1 MHRHQQAP
9 LPNTVCLGPLLLKH
23 QRYCCAC
30 VLRTCTHVLLL
41 CRAVGE
47 QLLVVLCS
55 LSNMLAEQ
63 DTELLEQLHAGT
75 LDLLLGECVCS
86 PLV

>member
-1 MHRHQQAP
+1 MH
-9 LPNTVCLGPLLLKH
+9 
-23 QRYCCAC
+23 
-30 VLRTCTHVLLL
+30 TCLLL

-75 LDLLLGECVCS
+75 VDLLLGECVCS
-86 PLV
+86 SLV